1 MMTNQDFLNR
11 ILDSFKSFI
20 DIGTSR
26 STAKLKPLHGAIAS
40 DIAERLGYGYS
51 IMSQGYGDDREGKI
65 EGRYV
70 DKMVD
75 ITIKERKTNK
85 PIAGIAVK
93 FVMQNYSQ
101 NSNNYF
107 ENMLGETANIRT
119 SNCPYFQ
126 IFIILDKLPYYKN
139 SGELSK
145 WEEFTDHN
153 ITKYCKL
160 SYDDIDSYYH
170 TPNKTLIYVVHSIP
184 EAPENSV
191 VTKSAYM
198 DYYRQNI
205 PTLRLTQHQYP
216 NIKSDGAVILNDYEK
231 FMDKV
236 YHTIMAR

>member
-40 DIAERLGYGYS
+40 DIAERLGDGYS

-70 DKMVD
+70 DKTVD
-75 ITIKERKTNK
+75 ITIKERRTNK

-184 EAPENSV
+184 EAPENTV